1 MGCTR
6 RLFSFRGRINRAEYV
21 TVTLAC
27 LGWLA
32 FTAWILVLAVRRL
45 SAAGLFPELP
55 DTFPFGVEEIS
66 MLLDAGLDHAASP
79 ADWVRVM
86 GYLFDLATYR
96 SAPVGELAAIIVYL
110 IGTPILVWIYFV
122 ASIKRLHDRERSG
135 WWMALFFLLP
145 AVVIL
150 VSNRLGVYEI
160 RGLILLTANLFYVW
174 GCIEMLVLSGVPR
187 TNRFGPEPPRGA
199 LVAAA
204 RRLL

>member
-6 RLFSFRGRINRAEYV
+6 RLFSFRGRINRAEYA
-21 TVTLAC
+21 TVMLAC

-55 DTFPFGVEEIS
+55 DTFHFGVEEIF
-66 MLLDAGLDHAASP
+66 MLLDAALDHAASP

-86 GYLFDLATYR
+86 GYLCDLATYR

-110 IGTPILVWIYFV
+110 MGTPILVWIYFV

-135 WWMALFFLLP
+135 WWMALFLLLP
-145 AVVIL
+145 AVVSL

-160 RGLILLTANLFYVW
+160 RGLFLLAANLFYV
-174 GCIEMLVLSGVPR
+174 
-187 TNRFGPEPPRGA
+187 
-199 LVAAA
+199 
-204 RRLL
+204 

>member
-1 MGCTR
+1 
-6 RLFSFRGRINRAEYV
+6 
-21 TVTLAC
+21 
-27 LGWLA
+27 
-32 FTAWILVLAVRRL
+32 
-45 SAAGLFPELP
+45 
-55 DTFPFGVEEIS
+55 
-66 MLLDAGLDHAASP
+66 
-79 ADWVRVM
+79 
-86 GYLFDLATYR
+86 
-96 SAPVGELAAIIVYL
+96 
-110 IGTPILVWIYFV
+110 
-122 ASIKRLHDRERSG
+122 
-135 WWMALFFLLP
+135 MALFFLLP